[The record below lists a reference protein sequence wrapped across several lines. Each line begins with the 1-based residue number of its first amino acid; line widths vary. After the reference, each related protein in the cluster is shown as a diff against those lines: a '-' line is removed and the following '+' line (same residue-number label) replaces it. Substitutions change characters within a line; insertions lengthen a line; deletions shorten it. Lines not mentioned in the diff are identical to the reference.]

1 MINEII
7 ADVIGEMERQD
18 AKWGDQSY
26 LPFHTWNSI
35 LAEELGEVA
44 CATLANDYPGQIEEL
59 IQVAAVAIQYA
70 RAVKL
75 HRVKE
80 AI

>member
-18 AKWGDQSY
+18 SKWGDQSH

-35 LAEELGEVA
+35 LTEELGEVA
-44 CATLANDYPGQIEEL
+44 KATLENDYPGQIEEL

-75 HRVKE
+75 HREKAAE
-80 AI
+80 